1 MPVALSTTRTRRESV
16 VPVRGRAKSDC
27 DPQLDVKGASSVG
40 GFLRELHQFS
50 TRQHYVRNEVI
61 FHEGDNADFVYRT
74 ISGTVRLCRHA
85 PSGARH
91 IADFVMEGEVIGVPG
106 YGEHPFSAE
115 AVTPVT
121 LTAYPRPSFERLV
134 ESKPALRAHIMS
146 LLTSDLRST
155 HQHLFVLGCQPAK
168 QRLAAFLVRLAER
181 TDTETGER
189 LELAMGRLDI
199 ADHLG
204 MTIETLCRAIAALR
218 DERIIVVPNSNQLI
232 LSNVT
237 ALQALA
243 ADA

>member
-1 MPVALSTTRTRRESV
+1 MPVALSTTRTLRESV
-16 VPVRGRAKSDC
+16 VPVRGLAKSDC
-27 DPQLDVKGASSVG
+27 DPQLDLPGASSLG
-40 GFLRELHQFS
+40 GFLRKLHQFS
-50 TRQHYVRNEVI
+50 TRQHYARNEVI

-91 IADFVMEGEVIGVPG
+91 IADFVMEGEMIAIPG

-121 LTAYPRPSFERLV
+121 LTAYHRPGFERLV
-134 ESKPALRAHIMS
+134 ESKPAMRALLML
-146 LLTSDLRST
+146 LLTSDLLTT

-168 QRLAAFLVRLAER
+168 QRLAAFLVRLADR
-181 TDTETGER
+181 TDTLAGER

-232 LSNVT
+232 LSNVA